1 MGLVIDHQL
10 LGKTLHRLEIRHDG
24 QYIGEYERSQAAD
37 IERKKQEIR
46 CAQDLLL
53 RIYRQHGEFQV
64 RWVGGRKDKVIYVQG
79 MERGVI
85 PKSCWRKPSW
95 VR

>member
-10 LGKTLHRLEIRHDG
+10 VGKKLHRLEIRHDG

-37 IERKKQEIR
+37 IERKKEEIR
-46 CAQDLLL
+46 CALDLL
-53 RIYRQHGEFQV
+53 RSIYRKHGEFQV
-64 RWVGGRKDKVIYVQG
+64 RWNHDRNEKVIYVQRV
-79 MERGVI
+79 EKGVV

-95 VR
+95 S

>member
-1 MGLVIDHQL
+1 MGLVINHHL
-10 LGKTLHRLEIRHDG
+10 LGKTLNRLEIHHDG

-37 IERKKQEIR
+37 IERKKEEIR
-46 CAQDLLL
+46 CAQGLLL
-53 RIYRQHGEFQV
+53 SIYRKHGEFQV
-64 RWVGGRKDKVIYVQG
+64 RWVKDRKEKVIYVRK
-79 MERGVI
+79 MERGII